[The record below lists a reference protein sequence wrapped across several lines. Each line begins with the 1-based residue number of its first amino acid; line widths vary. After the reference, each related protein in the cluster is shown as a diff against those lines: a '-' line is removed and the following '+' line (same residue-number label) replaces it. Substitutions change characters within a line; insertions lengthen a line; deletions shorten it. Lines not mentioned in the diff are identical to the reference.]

1 MKTHRL
7 RRPGLTTR
15 RRGRSGRPRTRDATL
30 GGSRETPDR
39 RPGRHPRIAERPRRR
54 TPRVCPR
61 ARPRRRRHR
70 RQSPALCICRPS
82 PLTEPCAPCYAGRGI
97 QQYRNW
103 ALGRKRVS
111 GSTFFSQRTRLV
123 CLVCCRGLEAD
134 GPRSRPLRRW
144 NWWEYLTLMFSSTWS
159 FIKVRCNH
167 LRSGR
172 QEEVARTQRI
182 SLGPT
187 PTLVR
192 RLVSL
197 VSSRLVVTLRPHRL
211 TRRPS
216 SLSRSQPPGGR
227 PPRCGGA

>member
-1 MKTHRL
+1 MKRHRL

-39 RPGRHPRIAERPRRR
+39 RPR
-54 TPRVCPR
+54 TPSASPSGR
-61 ARPRRRRHR
+61 AGGLRAFAPGPDHAGRRPR

-82 PLTEPCAPCYAGRGI
+82 PFSSP
-97 QQYRNW
+97 
-103 ALGRKRVS
+103 ALPAMLGE
-111 GSTFFSQRTRLV
+111 GSTIKELAQAKTCVRFYFFSQRTRLV

-144 NWWEYLTLMFSSTWS
+144 NPTLRTKPTLMFSSTWS

-172 QEEVARTQRI
+172 HAKVKTRQHQSI

-187 PTLVR
+187 PTLVHR
-192 RLVSL
+192 L
-197 VSSRLVVTLRPHRL
+197 VSSRLVSPRRHSSPSPAHAATRFTFTLAAARW
-211 TRRPS
+211 
-216 SLSRSQPPGGR
+216 
-227 PPRCGGA
+227 

>member
-39 RPGRHPRIAERPRRR
+39 RPERHPRIAERPRRR

-61 ARPRRRRHR
+61 ARPRRRRPR

-144 NWWEYLTLMFSSTWS
+144 NPTLRAKPTLMFSSTWS

-172 QEEVARTQRI
+172 HVLRGRYQPQTRAHSR
-182 SLGPT
+182 SSSS
-187 PTLVR
+187 
-192 RLVSL
+192 RLVSY
-197 VSSRLVVTLRPHRL
+197 RLVVTLRPHRL

>member
-1 MKTHRL
+1 MKRHRL

-144 NWWEYLTLMFSSTWS
+144 NPTLRAKPTLMFSSTWS

-167 LRSGR
+167 RRSGR
-172 QEEVARTQRI
+172 QELLIARI

-192 RLVSL
+192 RFVSFRL
-197 VSSRLVVTLRPHRL
+197 VSSRRHSSPSPAHAAILFTFTLAAARW
-211 TRRPS
+211 
-216 SLSRSQPPGGR
+216 
-227 PPRCGGA
+227 

>member
-1 MKTHRL
+1 MKRHRL

-144 NWWEYLTLMFSSTWS
+144 NSRDKRLPHFDVFLNLEFHQSEVQPSSKWPTRGS
-159 FIKVRCNH
+159 GSDTAYQPRTH
-167 LRSGR
+167 AHSRSSSR
-172 QEEVARTQRI
+172 
-182 SLGPT
+182 
-187 PTLVR
+187 
-192 RLVSL
+192 L
-197 VSSRLVVTLRPHRL
+197 VSSRFV
-211 TRRPS
+211 
-216 SLSRSQPPGGR
+216 LSRRHSSPSPAHAATLFTFTLAAAR
-227 PPRCGGA
+227 W